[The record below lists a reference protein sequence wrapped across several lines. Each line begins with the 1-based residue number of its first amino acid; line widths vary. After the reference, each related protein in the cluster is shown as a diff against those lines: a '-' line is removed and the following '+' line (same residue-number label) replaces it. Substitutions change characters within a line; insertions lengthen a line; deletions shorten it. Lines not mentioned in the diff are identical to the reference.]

1 MGFVFYDT
9 ETTGTD
15 TSFDQILQFAAIH
28 TDFQFNEL
36 GRFERRCRLL
46 PHVVPAPGAMRVTK
60 VTAAQLTDPSLPSH
74 YEMIGDI
81 RRQLMAWSPALFVGY
96 NSIGFDEHILRQAFY
111 KTLHPPY
118 LTNRDN
124 NSRSDA
130 LRIVQ
135 ATSIFAPDALLI
147 PTDEEG
153 HNVFRL
159 DQLAP
164 LNGFIHD
171 RAHDAMADVEA
182 TIFLCRLIADKAPEV
197 WSSFMRFSQKAAV
210 TDHIAS
216 ERVFCLSDFYFGRPY
231 SWLVTTLSAN
241 PEVSSEFYVYN
252 LGIAPEE
259 LVGLTQDDLVER
271 LSYLP
276 KPVRRL
282 KTNACPMLASLE
294 DAPSICAAR
303 TLDVTELNRRA
314 DLIQGDQAFQKRL
327 IEAFELTRDQREPS
341 PHIEEQLYDDF
352 SPREDETLMQ
362 QFHLVPWE
370 DRPAL
375 VAALKD
381 RRVRQMGLRLIFTER
396 PDLLLPDERQRHG
409 RALAMRIMGRGTVV
423 PWLTLPQALAELD
436 ELLDAAEPSL
446 APFLQEHRDHLSQ
459 RLASAMNALDIEAA

>member
-15 TSFDQILQFAAIH
+15 TSFDQVLQFAAIH

-74 YEMIGDI
+74 YEMICDI
-81 RRQLMAWSPALFVGY
+81 RQQLLAWSPALFVGY
-96 NSIGFDEHILRQAFY
+96 NSVDFDEHLLRQAFY

-118 LTNRDN
+118 LTNTN
-124 NSRSDA
+124 SNSRSDA
-130 LRIVQ
+130 LRIAQ
-135 ATSIFAPDALLI
+135 ATSIFVPDALLI

-153 HNVFRL
+153 QNVFKL

-164 LNGFIHD
+164 LNGFVHD

-210 TDHIAS
+210 ADHIAA
-216 ERVFCLSDFYFGRPY
+216 ERVFCLSDFYFGKPY
-231 SWLVTTLSAN
+231 SWLVTTLGTN
-241 PEVSSEFYVYN
+241 PAISSEFYVYN
-252 LGIAPEE
+252 LAIAPEE
-259 LVGLTQDDLVER
+259 IIGLTDEDLVER
-271 LSYLP
+271 LAYLP

-294 DAPSICAAR
+294 DAPSICSASS
-303 TLDVTELNRRA
+303 LDTAELNRRA
-314 DLIQGDQAFQKRL
+314 DLIQADQAFRERL
-327 IEAFELTRDQREPS
+327 IKAFELTRDQREPS
-341 PHIEEQLYDDF
+341 PHIEEQLYDSF
-352 SPREDETLMQ
+352 FPREDEALMQ

-370 DRPAL
+370 DRLPL
-375 VAALKD
+375 VTALKD
-381 RRVRQMGLRLIFTER
+381 RRLRQIGLRLIYTER
-396 PDLLLPDERQRHG
+396 ADLLEALERERYD
-409 RALAMRIMGRGTVV
+409 RALAIRIMGQDAVV
-423 PWLTLPQALAELD
+423 PWLTLPKALADLD
-436 ELLDAAEPSL
+436 ELLDATEPSL
-446 APFLQEHRDHLSQ
+446 ASLLREHRDLLSQ
-459 RLASAMNALDIEAA
+459 RLATAIGKLEIEAA